1 MNNYAHSDCTL
12 RDAEILHGRKSKY
25 RILGDAVKRGGFSE
39 VYKAIDEGEQGC
51 LVAVKLIDLNS
62 KKIKRR
68 EHEKR
73 IKSECEI
80 HKRLENCPRVIRFVE
95 CFDLEKNNQDMFCIV
110 LEWAE
115 KGDLKDY
122 LRQKGQPGLAEP
134 EVSRLVTQIVD
145 GVQFFQKNNLVH
157 RDIKLQNILLDKDN
171 NVKFTDFGLATKLS
185 SRNDKMNTFCGTPNY
200 LPPEMIARNGY
211 SNQVDIWSL
220 GILIYQL
227 LVGRPPVEG
236 DNPKDTMK
244 KIPLS
249 EIHIPELLSEHAKD
263 LISKTLE
270 KNPTRR
276 ISIENL
282 LDHPF
287 LARRERTMSDISD
300 LHSRFS
306 QISHSQH
313 GQQQSNS
320 FYNNRPQATTSA
332 AHQRGASR
340 QSSRRSSVSSN
351 VSENS
356 RTTGRKSRSHSVERI
371 PSREYMPPPQT
382 PSIQSYSANTTR
394 DPSTGYGSGISQNI
408 DTSGSRISPRSGKS
422 APAITP
428 HYRQQSL
435 PTRFTTRDVAIEP
448 QTTNDLSPLPQLCA
462 RRLIPTRS
470 QKNKNICHII
480 SGERLVLET
489 LDQDGFI
496 KKSILVAC
504 RSQTVTEYT
513 PSYDNQKVT
522 PKEQPYLPNGIG
534 RSEIHRYPDI
544 PAKLRKK
551 WNYLHAYS
559 QLIKSK
565 TTKIKIWTD
574 LGDARLMENGSFEV
588 NFYGGER
595 FEQKEGDEVGSYFDY
610 AGKRRTIDG
619 NYPNT
624 TIEHHLAHANR
635 QYESVKRIEQA
646 IEDIMGPDNGN
657 FEFFPINIG
666 RRDKAAGSRPRSAP
680 SCRAMS
686 TYEPPSTPIALSQSN
701 IAYIH
706 STTAST
712 NGSISPHSRYP
723 TPPSTFTSS
732 IQNTSSSSRRG
743 RVISE
748 KHYDGK
754 CTPIQYAC
762 FKSSGMFDFKSQR
775 YYYTDK
781 VKKDEIRVKN
791 GPIIQYNKLGNGEFG
806 LSWPAGADQEI
817 REAINFWLKHPDGKF
832 SLQKS
837 LKESINI
844 HK

>member
-1 MNNYAHSDCTL
+1 
-12 RDAEILHGRKSKY
+12 
-25 RILGDAVKRGGFSE
+25 
-39 VYKAIDEGEQGC
+39 
-51 LVAVKLIDLNS
+51 
-62 KKIKRR
+62 
-68 EHEKR
+68 
-73 IKSECEI
+73 
-80 HKRLENCPRVIRFVE
+80 
-95 CFDLEKNNQDMFCIV
+95 
-110 LEWAE
+110 
-115 KGDLKDY
+115 
-122 LRQKGQPGLAEP
+122 
-134 EVSRLVTQIVD
+134 
-145 GVQFFQKNNLVH
+145 
-157 RDIKLQNILLDKDN
+157 
-171 NVKFTDFGLATKLS
+171 
-185 SRNDKMNTFCGTPNY
+185 MNTFCGTPNY

-236 DNPKDTMK
+236 DNPKVTSLEPFSFLNFNIKDTMK
-244 KIPLS
+244 KIPMS

-270 KNPTRR
+270 KNPTKR

-320 FYNNRPQATTSA
+320 FYNNRPQASSSA
-332 AHQRGASR
+332 HPHRGASR

-351 VSENS
+351 ASDNCGRS
-356 RTTGRKSRSHSVERI
+356 GRKSRSHSVERI

-382 PSIQSYSANTTR
+382 PSIPSYSANTTR

-422 APAITP
+422 APAIP
-428 HYRQQSL
+428 LHYRQQSL
-435 PTRFTTRDVAIEP
+435 PTRFTTVDVAIAP
-448 QTTNDLSPLPQLCA
+448 QASNDLSPLPQLCA

-534 RSEIHRYPDI
+534 RRKGFDSYCTQSACTFSTPCANRDSDYEIHRYPEI

-551 WNYLHAYS
+551 WDYLHKYT

-595 FEQKEGDEVGSYFDY
+595 FEQKEGDEVGSYFDC
-610 AGKRRTIDG
+610 AGKRRTIDS

-680 SCRAMS
+680 SCRPMS
-686 TYEPPSTPIALSQSN
+686 TYDPPSTPIALSQSN
-701 IAYIH
+701 IANFH

-732 IQNTSSSSRRG
+732 IQNLSSSSRRRAQG

-748 KHYDGK
+748 KHYDEN

-762 FKSSGMFDFKSQR
+762 FKSSGLFDFKSQR
-775 YYYTDK
+775 YCFTDK
-781 VKKDEIRVKN
+781 VKRDEIRVKN
-791 GPIIQYNKLGNGEFG
+791 GPVIQYNRIGNGEFG
-806 LSWPAGADQEI
+806 LSWPAGTDQEI
-817 REAINFWLKHPDGKF
+817 REAINFWLKHPDGKC

-837 LKESINI
+837 IEEYIKVP
-844 HK
+844 K